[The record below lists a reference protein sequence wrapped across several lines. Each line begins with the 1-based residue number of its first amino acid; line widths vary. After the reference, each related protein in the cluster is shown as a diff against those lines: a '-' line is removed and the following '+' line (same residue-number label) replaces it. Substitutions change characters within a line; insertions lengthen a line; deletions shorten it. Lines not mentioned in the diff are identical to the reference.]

1 MFFSAPQRG
10 SSPLLLGIICLMKHN
25 LNKEE
30 LNHSSC
36 LCLSCLPAAQSGARD
51 SAVVFSLC
59 SGFHFSFFCLCVRPP
74 CLFLSHSCCLERES
88 IGTKMGYKRYEGES
102 EEKRKQPI
110 KAGTFGLT
118 KEKSRVDTQSLIRI
132 CSPQAAVHTLKELAG
147 SIARGFGYK
156 YTSSP

>member
-1 MFFSAPQRG
+1 MPLPLLPS
-10 SSPLLLGIICLMKHN
+10 SSPIWRPWLR
-25 LNKEE
+25 
-30 LNHSSC
+30 SSF
-36 LCLSCLPAAQSGARD
+36 LF
-51 SAVVFSLC
+51 VF
-59 SGFHFSFFCLCVRPP
+59 GFSFFVFCLCVRPP

-132 CSPQAAVHTLKELAG
+132 CSPQAAVHTLKEFAG

-156 YTSSP
+156 ITAWPWDIKKRKERVGPSPLSWALRR